1 MKILEDINVNGSGNF
16 DNELTATSLSSIT
29 SLFLQG
35 FELKPYSLD
44 GRTPDRLMYDGY
56 VLLDEYNYGEYLD
69 SAYVTLNSAQT
80 ISGTKTFSQDIVGNV
95 NGSAQFIGNNP
106 TKNTNKKSL
115 QIYSGGMAYGD
126 EIDEWNSPHG
136 NNTDQTGL
144 KIDYGTILRLRYSTN
159 YYHDIWFDANKS
171 SIVYRKITNNVS
183 AGWVTIL
190 DNLNFSTHLD
200 SAYIKKS
207 GDTVTGQITSSVANG
222 TAPFVVASNTEV
234 ANLHSATATKLHT
247 ARTIAISGAV
257 TGTATAFDG
266 SSNISINTTSVDA
279 SKLSGY
285 AKMYYGH
292 HPEDEGLLPFIY
304 NDLAYLSE
312 VGGACSIYT
321 TTDTDYTKSDLTK
334 ESVIAG
340 SYSVMFDC
348 SPRYQGFS
356 LDSTSTVLVI
366 DIDCPTKFSYENKFY
381 IDFGNNSWK
390 ANEIK
395 VYVWN
400 DAADNT
406 SKAYKL
412 KAESSSVPARFM
424 ASLIYS
430 YSNGTSTVQG
440 FNKLRV
446 ILTDFA
452 RTNPRIAQIGLINM
466 NSFGARMGY
475 VSRGIDDKL
484 YRNFTPA
491 KNSTYDLGSGNN
503 RWLNI
508 YGTNADFTGSV
519 TTQSII
525 GVSSKAL
532 VISSTND
539 DLALRRNNTD
549 ATSVVLNNSAFKPYN
564 AANGLLDL
572 GASNARWKVIYGL
585 SLDLSGH
592 IYLPNSGMIYAKN
605 ASNSYIGLLQFNNI
619 NSLLIGQ
626 DVAKKGYNTNIYGNN
641 IALCYGTAGS
651 TSNIALYVNS
661 DGNVGIGTIYPTYKL
676 DVNGTFNVSGDAT
689 IGGETVATQV
699 WVNSQ
704 DFAKASDLTS
714 INNSIS
720 SLQASTFTG
729 ANAPEGK
736 GYTLT
741 WFTQSGGGRNVTI
754 PAYGEITDGL
764 AGIGQNVALVDQW
777 LIADLISY
785 VDDAVTG
792 GRIDLTSAAS
802 DIIPDG
808 NLTRKLGSSSNR
820 WSLLYVNSINAGTIA
835 PRTDNG
841 WDLGMTTFRWRNL
854 YAVDGHL
861 DSLTI
866 GGETAATQFY
876 VTSQLG
882 SYATTSAL
890 SNYVTLNTEQ
900 TISERKTFSKGIIG
914 GLHSIEAPNSV
925 FVGLDSTVRVYG
937 GLTIGTGDLTTPS
950 IKSDNVLPKSNSS
963 GSIGS
968 SSSKWRNG
976 YINNLYSDV
985 IYADTLTSRTAPYI
999 SVTAAS
1005 LDLMSCELYGYD
1017 SDNLDV
1023 WNIDFAGNAYFLS
1036 VTQTSDVRYKNIKEN
1051 IHLELSDIAA
1061 APTFKFAWA
1070 NDIDGSTH
1078 IGTSAQYW
1086 QEIAGELVVEN
1097 KKTGKLGLDYSTA
1110 ALVSAISIAREVNTM
1125 KMWQTSTTDRIE
1137 ELEERVKALEEENK
1151 ELRELLNSK

>member
-466 NSFGARMGY
+466 NSLGARMGY

-525 GVSSKAL
+525 GVSSNAL

-676 DVNGTFNVSGDAT
+676 DVNGTFNVSGGAT
-689 IGGETVATQV
+689 IGG
-699 WVNSQ
+699 S
-704 DFAKASDLTS
+704 LTTGGNILPS
-714 INNSIS
+714 TNN
-720 SLQASTFTG
+720 G
-729 ANAPEGK
+729 AN
-736 GYTLT
+736 
-741 WFTQSGGGRNVTI
+741 
-754 PAYGEITDGL
+754 
-764 AGIGQNVALVDQW
+764 IGQSDRRW
-777 LIADLISY
+777 L
-785 VDDAVTG
+785 
-792 GRIDLTSAAS
+792 
-802 DIIPDG
+802 
-808 NLTRKLGSSSNR
+808 
-820 WSLLYVNSINAGTIA
+820 
-835 PRTDNG
+835 
-841 WDLGMTTFRWRNL
+841 
-854 YAVDGHL
+854 
-861 DSLTI
+861 
-866 GGETAATQFY
+866 
-876 VTSQLG
+876 
-882 SYATTSAL
+882 
-890 SNYVTLNTEQ
+890 
-900 TISERKTFSKGIIG
+900 
-914 GLHSIEAPNSV
+914 
-925 FVGLDSTVRVYG
+925 
-937 GLTIGTGDLTTPS
+937 
-950 IKSDNVLPKSNSS
+950 
-963 GSIGS
+963 
-968 SSSKWRNG
+968 NG
-976 YINNLYSDV
+976 YIDNLYSDV
-985 IYADTLTSRTAPYI
+985 ISADTLTSRTSPYLN
-999 SVTAAS
+999 VTAAS
-1005 LDLMSCELYGYD
+1005 LDLISCELYGYD
-1017 SDNLDV
+1017 SDGNAN
-1023 WNIDFAGNAYFLS
+1023 WNIASNGIASLNSVVISSNDYVHNINGNADGELVIWPSEYLVIENDTITDYAITCS
-1036 VTQTSDVRYKNIKEN
+1036 KLVQTSDIRYKNILSN
-1051 IHLELSDIAA
+1051 VHLKLSDIAA

-1070 NDIDGSTH
+1070 NETDGSTH

-1086 QEIAGELVVEN
+1086 QDIAGELVTEN

-1110 ALVSAISIAREVNTM
+1110 ALVSAISIARELESA
-1125 KMWQTSTTDRIE
+1125 KQEIQ
-1137 ELEERVKALEEENK
+1137 ELKDKISALEG
-1151 ELRELLNSK
+1151 RIV